1 MSRFVRSVWY
11 AVDGARGEG
20 RAEQAPG
27 ERVSCSVPV
36 GRARTCRR
44 PLFFQRISFVRRS
57 LSSCLSQDGGHLL
70 VVTVTCREC
79 THSACPR
86 RSCWGRNPLWTRG
99 PGGIR
104 SLSPGFIREHAW
116 APGHVPCGTA
126 APSYHSDSL
135 SPLKH
140 LFFWQLPDAKYGTE
154 DSFLISLGL
163 VTFTCH
169 H

>member
-1 MSRFVRSVWY
+1 MRGALSRPPGSGCPARSPW
-11 AVDGARGEG
+11 AERGPAG
-20 RAEQAPG
+20 
-27 ERVSCSVPV
+27 V
-36 GRARTCRR
+36 
-44 PLFFQRISFVRRS
+44 LFFSVYFLCAPFSFLLSLTGWWPSPSGDSDVQRVYS
-57 LSSCLSQDGGHLL
+57 LSMSQTELL
-70 VVTVTCREC
+70 GEKPSVD
-79 THSACPR
+79 AGPR
-86 RSCWGRNPLWTRG
+86 RDSN
-99 PGGIR
+99 
-104 SLSPGFIREHAW
+104 LSPGFVREHAW
-116 APGHVPCGTA
+116 APGHGPCGTA